1 MKLIL
6 KLLAGIV
13 AGILVGLFAP
23 DLLVQ
28 ILITMKALISQL
40 IGFTIPLL
48 ILFFVTSGIANLPKN
63 SGKLLGK
70 TVGLSYLSTM
80 GAGAMAYLVA
90 SQVLPSVLHS
100 PGEVS
105 DAARTLSPLID
116 LKIPPIMG
124 VMTALAVAFIFGLG
138 ITATNSDNMRK
149 LSDEGRNIIE
159 LFLSKVMVPSLP
171 FYISGVFADMTIQGT
186 VFSTL
191 KTFTFVLVLIIALHW
206 LWLSLQFLTT
216 GALLG
221 RSPFKLLK
229 NMLPAYV
236 TAIGTMSSAAS
247 LPVTLRQTQA
257 NGVKKPIA
265 NFVVPLCANIHM
277 SGSAISIT
285 SVCVAVILV
294 TGNATVPSFIEALP
308 FIGMLGITMVAA
320 PGAPGGAVMAA
331 VGLLGSMMGFTEAM
345 IGLQIALHLAQD
357 GFGTACNITGD
368 GALALWVDKFADE
381 AVSGESN
388 LTGAEVDAT
397 KSEQIV

>member
-6 KLLAGIV
+6 KLIAGILAGI
-13 AGILVGLFAP
+13 LFGLFAP
-23 DLLVQ
+23 DVLVQ

-90 SQVLPSVLHS
+90 GQVLPSMLHS
-100 PGEVS
+100 TAEVS
-105 DAARTLSPLID
+105 EAARTLAPLID

-138 ITATNSDNMRK
+138 ITATNSEHLRK
-149 LSDEGRNIIE
+149 LSDEGRDIIE
-159 LFLSKVMVPSLP
+159 LFLAKVMVPSLP
-171 FYISGVFADMTIQGT
+171 FYIAGVFADMTVKGT

-191 KTFTFVLVLIIALHW
+191 KTFTLVLVLIVALHW
-206 LWLSLQFLTT
+206 LWLTFQFIST

-221 RSPFKLLK
+221 RSPLKLLK
-229 NMLPAYV
+229 TMLPAYV
-236 TAIGTMSSAAS
+236 TALGTMSSAAS
-247 LPVTLRQTQA
+247 LPVTLRQTEQ

-381 AVSGESN
+381 AVPGEVME
-388 LTGAEVDAT
+388 AEAAT
-397 KSEQIV
+397 TSSEQTA

>member
-1 MKLIL
+1 
-6 KLLAGIV
+6 
-13 AGILVGLFAP
+13 
-23 DLLVQ
+23 
-28 ILITMKALISQL
+28 
-40 IGFTIPLL
+40 
-48 ILFFVTSGIANLPKN
+48 
-63 SGKLLGK
+63 
-70 TVGLSYLSTM
+70 
-80 GAGAMAYLVA
+80 
-90 SQVLPSVLHS
+90 
-100 PGEVS
+100 
-105 DAARTLSPLID
+105 
-116 LKIPPIMG
+116 MG

-138 ITATNSDNMRK
+138 ITATNSEHLRK
-149 LSDEGRNIIE
+149 LSDEGRDIIE
-159 LFLSKVMVPSLP
+159 LFLAKVMVPSLP
-171 FYISGVFADMTIQGT
+171 FYIAGVFADMTVKGT

-191 KTFTFVLVLIIALHW
+191 KTFTLVLVLIVALHW
-206 LWLSLQFLTT
+206 LWLTFQFIST

-221 RSPFKLLK
+221 RSPLKLLK
-229 NMLPAYV
+229 TMLPAYV
-236 TAIGTMSSAAS
+236 TALGTMSSAAS
-247 LPVTLRQTQA
+247 LPVTLRQTEQ

-381 AVSGESN
+381 AVSGEVVE
-388 LTGAEVDAT
+388 AEAAT
-397 KSEQIV
+397 TSSEQTA